1 MGPTMRYRENIV
13 WIDLETT
20 GLDPETS
27 VILEIAVVI
36 TDKHLNLLAQE
47 SLVVHHPNDALVGLD
62 DWVQEQHQASGLLEE
77 VRRSTTTL
85 AQAEAAALAL
95 VGKYCP
101 PRACPLAGSSVCFDR
116 RFLARH
122 MPRLNAHLHYRQ
134 VDVSS
139 IKEIVRR
146 WYPDRVPAN
155 GANAKHRA
163 LPDVLE
169 SIEELRRYRGTV
181 FQPLPDQGPPA

>member
-1 MGPTMRYRENIV
+1 MRYRENIV

-36 TDKHLNLLAQE
+36 TDKHLNLLAQG

-85 AQAEAAALAL
+85 AQAEAAALASWASTARPER
-95 VGKYCP
+95 VRSPGARC
-101 PRACPLAGSSVCFDR
+101 ASTAGSSPVTCR
-116 RFLARH
+116 ASTPISTTAR
-122 MPRLNAHLHYRQ
+122 
-134 VDVSS
+134 
-139 IKEIVRR
+139 
-146 WYPDRVPAN
+146 W
-155 GANAKHRA
+155 
-163 LPDVLE
+163 
-169 SIEELRRYRGTV
+169 T
-181 FQPLPDQGPPA
+181 

>member
-1 MGPTMRYRENIV
+1 MRYGENIV

-36 TDKHLNLLAQE
+36 TDKHLNMLFQAAF
-47 SLVVHHPNDALVGLD
+47 VVHHLDEALAGMD
-62 DWVQEQHQASGLLEE
+62 EWVQGQHQASGLLED
-77 VRRSTTTL
+77 VRRSPMSLT
-85 AQAEAAALAL
+85 QAEVEALAL
-95 VGKYCP
+95 VAARCP

-139 IKEIVRR
+139 IKEIVKR
-146 WYPDRVPAN
+146 WYPEKALSN
-155 GANAKHRA
+155 GAPAKHRA
-163 LPDVLE
+163 LPDILE
-169 SIEELRRYRGTV
+169 SIEELRYYRTAV
-181 FQPLPDQGPPA
+181 FQAPVGPGRLQTG